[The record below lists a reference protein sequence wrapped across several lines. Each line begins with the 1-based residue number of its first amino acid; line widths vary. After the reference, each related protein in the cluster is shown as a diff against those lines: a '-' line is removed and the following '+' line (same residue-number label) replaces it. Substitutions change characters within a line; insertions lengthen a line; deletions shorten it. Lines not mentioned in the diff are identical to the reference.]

1 MAQDSPGK
9 RADRTLPRA
18 RRPSLTFT
26 GEESVHRAMPPGRP
40 YLLPGRFVP
49 LPPELEAEAIEA
61 LAELLVPVLRRHRD
75 DLAEPELRAA

>member
-1 MAQDSPGK
+1 M
-9 RADRTLPRA
+9 PR
-18 RRPSLTFT
+18 
-26 GEESVHRAMPPGRP
+26 GRP